1 MSHWVGFDRFQL
13 QKVTKNEDA
22 QNYSWRIN
30 AGAGCWLFNFPAG
43 HELTNSLVPPNL
55 SEQDVSRAIIN
66 AGVSKTWIMREE
78 RPGLIT
84 GHIQVRQHQ
93 ANISIPYNTTN
104 YSINYVSSVNL
115 NDKGKGKIHRTYN
128 RWINGLNQEI
138 QLELKRASS
147 NK

>member
-1 MSHWVGFDRFQL
+1 MKMLKIIISALTLLWV
-13 QKVTKNEDA
+13 
-22 QNYSWRIN
+22 
-30 AGAGCWLFNFPAG
+30 AGCSTSQPVMNM
-43 HELTNSLVPPNL
+43 TNSLVPSNL

-66 AGVSKTWIMREE
+66 AGVSKTWVMREE

-128 RWINGLNQEI
+128 RWINGLNQAI
-138 QLELKRASS
+138 QLELNRASS

>member
-1 MSHWVGFDRFQL
+1 MKMLKIIISAL
-13 QKVTKNEDA
+13 TLLLVTSCSTSQPVMNM
-22 QNYSWRIN
+22 
-30 AGAGCWLFNFPAG
+30 
-43 HELTNSLVPPNL
+43 TNSLVPSNL

-66 AGVSKTWIMREE
+66 AGVSKTWVMREE

-128 RWINGLNQEI
+128 RWINGLNQAI
-138 QLELKRASS
+138 QLELNRASS

>member
-1 MSHWVGFDRFQL
+1 MKMLKIIISAL
-13 QKVTKNEDA
+13 TLLLVT
-22 QNYSWRIN
+22 
-30 AGAGCWLFNFPAG
+30 GCSTSQPVMNM
-43 HELTNSLVPPNL
+43 TNSLVPPNL

-66 AGVSKTWIMREE
+66 AGVSKTWNMREE

>member
-1 MSHWVGFDRFQL
+1 MKMLKIIISALTLLLV
-13 QKVTKNEDA
+13 
-22 QNYSWRIN
+22 
-30 AGAGCWLFNFPAG
+30 AGCSTSQPVMNM
-43 HELTNSLVPPNL
+43 TNSLVPPNL

-115 NDKGKGKIHRTYN
+115 DDKGTGTIHRNYN
-128 RWINGLNQEI
+128 RWINGLNQAI
-138 QLELKRASS
+138 QLELNRASS
-147 NK
+147 YK

>member
-1 MSHWVGFDRFQL
+1 MKMLKIILGALTLVL
-13 QKVTKNEDA
+13 V
-22 QNYSWRIN
+22 
-30 AGAGCWLFNFPAG
+30 AGCSTSRPVINM
-43 HELTNSLVPPNL
+43 TNSQVPANL

-66 AGVSKTWIMREE
+66 AGVSKTWAMREE

-115 NDKGKGKIHRTYN
+115 NDKGSGKIHRTYN
-128 RWINGLNQEI
+128 RWINGLNQAI
-138 QLELKRASS
+138 QLELKRASN

>member
-1 MSHWVGFDRFQL
+1 MKMLKIIISAL
-13 QKVTKNEDA
+13 TLLLVT
-22 QNYSWRIN
+22 
-30 AGAGCWLFNFPAG
+30 GCSTSQPVMNM
-43 HELTNSLVPPNL
+43 TNSLVPSNL

-66 AGVSKTWIMREE
+66 AGVSKTWVMREE

-128 RWINGLNQEI
+128 RWINGLNQAI
-138 QLELKRASS
+138 QLELNRASS

>member
-1 MSHWVGFDRFQL
+1 MKTLKIILSALTLVL
-13 QKVTKNEDA
+13 V
-22 QNYSWRIN
+22 
-30 AGAGCWLFNFPAG
+30 AGCSTSQPVMNM
-43 HELTNSLVPPNL
+43 TNSLVPPNL

-66 AGVSKTWIMREE
+66 AGVSKTWVMREE

-84 GHIQVRQHQ
+84 GHVQVRQHQ

-115 NDKGKGKIHRTYN
+115 NDKGKGTIHRTYN
-128 RWINGLNQEI
+128 RWINGLNQAI